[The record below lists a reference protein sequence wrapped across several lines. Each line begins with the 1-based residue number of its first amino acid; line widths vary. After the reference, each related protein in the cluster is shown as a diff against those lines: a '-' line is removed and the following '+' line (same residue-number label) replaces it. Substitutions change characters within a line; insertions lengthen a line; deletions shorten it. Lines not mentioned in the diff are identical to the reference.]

1 MLGMRTSVALAALL
15 VAVSCSSGSPDPARP
30 SPAASPTGDPEL
42 WRTDPSEPFAFVTP
56 VPPLRPTAIDGT
68 YHRDFTPGGRPIPCR
83 RCAPY
88 RLDRGLATLELVG
101 GRFQVLHEG
110 NAFRTQGHYL
120 VAGQRLTL
128 FNDPVCPEIRGVYGW
143 SLQGELLSLEEVDDP
158 CPFDFLRARYLS
170 AAPWEA
176 VFGVTP

>member
-1 MLGMRTSVALAALL
+1 MRSLAPLALAGLL
-15 VAVSCSSGSPDPARP
+15 ACSTGSPSPQP

-68 YHRDFTPGGRPIPCR
+68 YHRDFTPGGKPIPCR

-88 RLDRGLATLELVG
+88 RLDRGLATLELLG

-120 VAGQRLTL
+120 VAAQRLTL
-128 FNDPVCPEIRGVYGW
+128 FNDPVCPETRGVYRW
-143 SLQGELLSLEEVDDP
+143 DLQGQFLSLEEVDDP
-158 CPFDFLRARYLS
+158 CPFDILRARYLTT
-170 AAPWEA
+170 APWEA
-176 VFGVTP
+176 IFGVTP